1 MLFQFLGSGDLCIR
15 AFSREAEMDRNDLEH
30 RRLPW
35 KEMKR
40 GEPEANGRSESTL
53 KWRVWNEED
62 VVHCVA

>member
-1 MLFQFLGSGDLCIR
+1 
-15 AFSREAEMDRNDLEH
+15 MDRNDLKH

-62 VVHCVA
+62 VVHWVA